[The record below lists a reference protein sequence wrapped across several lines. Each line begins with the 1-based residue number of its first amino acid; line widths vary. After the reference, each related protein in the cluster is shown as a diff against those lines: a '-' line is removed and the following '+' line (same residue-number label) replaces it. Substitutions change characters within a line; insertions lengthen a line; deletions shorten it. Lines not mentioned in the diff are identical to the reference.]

1 MNENDRLLDRMFS
14 EKLDNYYKHIKGN
27 CVWIELTKCC
37 GFSTFISVYKMSK
50 LANIY
55 NNARCHLSN
64 IPIQN
69 LYVMDGVGNKLVI
82 PCCGEGEGNADICIN
97 DFLNSNRAFFKP
109 IYPLPNDVVYKVYI
123 ECSLEGGCCVCNQ
136 NNMEIG

>member
-1 MNENDRLLDRMFS
+1 MNRVDDMNSRVFS

-50 LANIY
+50 LTDIY
-55 NNARCHLSN
+55 NNACCHLSN

-69 LYVMDGVGNKLVI
+69 LYAKDMCGNKLVI
-82 PCCGEGEGNADICIN
+82 PREDVCIN
-97 DFLNSNRAFFKP
+97 DFLNLNRTFFKP
-109 IYPLPNDVVYKVYI
+109 VYPLPNDVVYRVFI
-123 ECSLEGGCCVCNQ
+123 ECSFVGGTYCCNCND
-136 NNMEIG
+136 NNMIIG